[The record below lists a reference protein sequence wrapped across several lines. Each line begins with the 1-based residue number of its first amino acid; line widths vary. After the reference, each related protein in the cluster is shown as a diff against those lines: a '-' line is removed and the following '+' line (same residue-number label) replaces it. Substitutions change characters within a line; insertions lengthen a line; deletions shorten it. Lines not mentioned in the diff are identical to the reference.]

1 MMNLPS
7 RRVRLARPVIG
18 VILVLVI
25 IVVTATVMAV
35 QLTAEATPTQHASAG
50 ASLADLTASLDSQL
64 VAQMTELDVP
74 GAAVGLVSAG
84 EVTWSAAYGR
94 ATGQPTRPM
103 RVDTIFRAESI
114 SKSVTAWGVLRLV
127 DGGLV
132 DLDVPVARYLQDGVL
147 PVLPEGEVTVRE
159 LLTHTAGLPLG
170 TIGVRYAPDAPR
182 PSLLDDLRAEVRVE
196 SPPGTSFSYSN
207 VGYNLLEL
215 MVEHVTGQ
223 DFADY
228 MDREVLGPLGMESST
243 FSWPEES
250 GDLVASGHRSSGEPV
265 PPYVYAARASGGLHT
280 TVEDVAHFVAAGSI
294 QQQESNPVL
303 SAQSLG
309 LAHEAQVAGLGIYG
323 AVADGYAFGH
333 FTEVL
338 ADGRTAVWHG
348 GQGTGWMTHFHL
360 VPESGDGI
368 VILTNSQRSWPL
380 ISAVVADWATWSG
393 VGPVQLSRISQANSA
408 LRVALVVWALALVVT
423 GVTLVARVRTGARR
437 FAPLA
442 SDTRLWRLSLAVVS
456 AASLAGVAWAARQP
470 YLMVSSL
477 LPSLVLWLAVAVTL
491 TALLALC
498 AAVIPRHQD
507 G

>member
-7 RRVRLARPVIG
+7 RRVRLARPAIG

-35 QLTAEATPTQHASAG
+35 QLTAGATPTQHASAG

-243 FSWPEES
+243 
-250 GDLVASGHRSSGEPV
+250 
-265 PPYVYAARASGGLHT
+265 
-280 TVEDVAHFVAAGSI
+280 
-294 QQQESNPVL
+294 
-303 SAQSLG
+303 
-309 LAHEAQVAGLGIYG
+309 
-323 AVADGYAFGH
+323 
-333 FTEVL
+333 
-338 ADGRTAVWHG
+338 
-348 GQGTGWMTHFHL
+348 
-360 VPESGDGI
+360 
-368 VILTNSQRSWPL
+368 
-380 ISAVVADWATWSG
+380 
-393 VGPVQLSRISQANSA
+393 
-408 LRVALVVWALALVVT
+408 
-423 GVTLVARVRTGARR
+423 
-437 FAPLA
+437 
-442 SDTRLWRLSLAVVS
+442 
-456 AASLAGVAWAARQP
+456 
-470 YLMVSSL
+470 
-477 LPSLVLWLAVAVTL
+477 
-491 TALLALC
+491 
-498 AAVIPRHQD
+498 
-507 G
+507 